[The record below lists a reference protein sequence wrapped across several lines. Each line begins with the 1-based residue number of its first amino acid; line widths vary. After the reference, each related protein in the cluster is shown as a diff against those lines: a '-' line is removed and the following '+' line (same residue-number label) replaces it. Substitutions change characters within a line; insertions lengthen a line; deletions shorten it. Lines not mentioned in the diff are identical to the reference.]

1 MLKLLLCCLLAFGG
15 HADQMV
21 PSRSTS
27 PVRRY
32 MGRKTNEMGGFNEG
46 GFGSGLSRRNYGGS
60 SGGAIQ
66 PFYLIVLCLLAANSG
81 FLNGLTLS
89 GVLDGRKEGVV
100 SVSGAY
106 TTSALAYFDRNDRLF
121 NKQLRLVA
129 SYAGGSLLNGLMNP
143 WGINWYR
150 TQLSLLFS
158 GVLVLLGAFYY
169 FTTNEWDWLLSFVA
183 MATGLQNSWMSMVIK
198 EFIIGSSYYS
208 GSTSD
213 LATFLGQVLRERFDG
228 GWKFSMIWSL
238 SAIAASFWIGAYFS
252 ISAGTQFGEVSF
264 LLSVAVYLLLYGIVQ
279 DRIWR
284 GDGFYSRR
292 RFDFG
297 GSRRQRREYRQDVDI
312 SDPQI
317 MWSVS
322 PPPDTR
328 GSSTPLRNLDSM
340 SPQRRRRSRRKSQN
354 SISNFLSSV
363 ASNRRYY

>member
-1 MLKLLLCCLLAFGG
+1 MLKLLLCCILAFGG
-15 HADQMV
+15 QAEQMI
-21 PSRSTS
+21 PSRTNS

-46 GFGSGLSRRNYGGS
+46 GGGFGSGMSRRSNGGYS
-60 SGGAIQ
+60 SGSIQ
-66 PFYLIVLCLLAANSG
+66 PFFLMVLCVLAGNTG

-89 GVLDGRKEGVV
+89 GILEGRKEAIVA
-100 SVSGAY
+100 VSGAY
-106 TTSALAYFDRNDRLF
+106 TTSALAYYDRNDRQF
-121 NKQLRLVA
+121 NRQLRLVA
-129 SYAGGSLLNGLMNP
+129 SYTGGSLLNGLMNP
-143 WGINWYR
+143 YGINWYR

-169 FTTNEWDWLLSFVA
+169 FTSNDWEWLLSLVA
-183 MATGLQNSWMSMVIK
+183 MSTGLQNSWMSMVIK
-198 EFIIGSSYYS
+198 EQIIGSSYYS

-213 LATFLGQVLRERFDG
+213 LATFLGQILRNRFDG

-264 LLSVAVYLLLYGIVQ
+264 LLSVAVYLMLYGVVQ

-292 RFDFG
+292 RSGFDFG
-297 GSRRQRREYRQDVDI
+297 GGRRQRSYRQDFDI
-312 SDPQI
+312 SDPQV

-322 PPPDTR
+322 PPPD
-328 GSSTPLRNLDSM
+328 N
-340 SPQRRRRSRRKSQN
+340 
-354 SISNFLSSV
+354 
-363 ASNRRYY
+363 